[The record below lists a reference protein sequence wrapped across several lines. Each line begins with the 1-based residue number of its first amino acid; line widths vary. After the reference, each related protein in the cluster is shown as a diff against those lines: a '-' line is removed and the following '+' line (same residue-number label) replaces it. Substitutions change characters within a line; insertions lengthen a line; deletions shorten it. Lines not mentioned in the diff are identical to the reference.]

1 MKKNLI
7 QKIAYFTAVVVF
19 SNILPAGNVTLAAAG
34 GQMQMMNQKDSTGSS
49 QDQPYYPAE
58 SDKASD
64 PGQAENPAKP
74 DPSGN
79 PAQPDKAAA
88 LGQSD
93 KAAGAGQSDSDQI
106 TEIGQTGGSAEPD
119 QPTGTGQTGSPV
131 QPDQTAGTDQTGSPV
146 QPDQTVDPEQTDDSV
161 QPDQTVDP
169 DQTVGTDQ
177 TDDPVKS
184 EQTEDPGQSDQPDE
198 PEKPQKPE
206 KPKAP
211 KLKKPVLEAASKPN
225 GAIKLKWKKVKG
237 AAEYVVLRSTEK
249 DSGFRSIYKTKKGT
263 VSYMDTGRAPGK
275 VYYYR
280 LAAFSEGRKSRA
292 DSKVVSGRSL
302 EQVKLTGISNVSGSR
317 NLVIQWES
325 VAGADH
331 YQIVRKNAA
340 TGKYEKAGSVKGN
353 KVTFTDKNRVGGTVY
368 TYCVYAADAFG
379 GRGNYSEAQSQMAID
394 QNKKMIALTYDD
406 GPSAFTPIVLDAL
419 AKHGGHATFFVVGNK
434 VNQYAGSVRRA
445 VSMGCEIGNHTYD
458 HSNLKN
464 LSTVQVQS
472 VLNQTNQAV
481 KNQSGFHIRLV
492 RPPYGSYNSAVSAAA
507 GMPII
512 MWSIDTL
519 DWKTR
524 STSATIQCVQQKA
537 YDGAVVLMHD
547 LHRPTALAADAIVK
561 SLKNAG
567 YQLVTISELAAY
579 RGGLKNGTAYSQFRI

>member
-7 QKIAYFTAVVVF
+7 QKIACFTAVVVF

-58 SDKASD
+58 SDTAAN

-74 DPSGN
+74 DQSGN
-79 PAQPDKAAA
+79 PAQPDKAAD

-93 KAAGAGQSDSDQI
+93 KAAGADQSDSDPI
-106 TEIGQTGGSAEPD
+106 TEIGQTGDSA
-119 QPTGTGQTGSPV
+119 
-131 QPDQTAGTDQTGSPV
+131 QPDQTGSKEQPDKIAGTDQTGSKEL
-146 QPDQTVDPEQTDDSV
+146 PDQTA
-161 QPDQTVDP
+161 DP
-169 DQTVGTDQ
+169 DQTGSKEQPDQ

-184 EQTEDPGQSDQPDE
+184 DQTDDPDQTDE
-198 PEKPQKPE
+198 SEKPQKPE

-225 GAIKLKWKKVKG
+225 GAIKLKWKNVKG

-249 DSGFRSIYKTKKGT
+249 DSGFHSIYKTKKGT

-292 DSKVVSGRSL
+292 DSRVVSGRSL

-434 VNQYAGSVRRA
+434 VNRYAGSVRRA

-481 KNQSGFHIRLV
+481 KNQSGFQIRLV

-547 LHRPTALAADAIVK
+547 LHQPTALAADAVVK
-561 SLKNAG
+561 YLKNAG

>member
-1 MKKNLI
+1 MKKNFI
-7 QKIAYFTAVVVF
+7 QKIACFTAVVVF

-58 SDKASD
+58 SDTASD

-79 PAQPDKAAA
+79 LAQPDKAAA

-93 KAAGAGQSDSDQI
+93 KAAGADQSDSDPI
-106 TEIGQTGGSAEPD
+106 TEIGQTGDSA
-119 QPTGTGQTGSPV
+119 
-131 QPDQTAGTDQTGSPV
+131 QPDQTGSKEQPDKIAGTDQTGSKE
-146 QPDQTVDPEQTDDSV
+146 QP
-161 QPDQTVDP
+161 
-169 DQTVGTDQ
+169 DQ

-184 EQTEDPGQSDQPDE
+184 DQTDDPDQTDE
-198 PEKPQKPE
+198 SEKSQKPE

-249 DSGFRSIYKTKKGT
+249 DSGFHSIYKTKKGT

-292 DSKVVSGRSL
+292 DSRVVSGRSL

-434 VNQYAGSVRRA
+434 VNRYAGSVRRA

-481 KNQSGFHIRLV
+481 KNQSGFQIRLV
-492 RPPYGSYNSAVSAAA
+492 RPPYGSYNSVVSAAA

-547 LHRPTALAADAIVK
+547 LHQPTALAADAVVK
-561 SLKNAG
+561 YLKNAG

>member
-58 SDKASD
+58 SDTASD

-93 KAAGAGQSDSDQI
+93 KAAGADQSDSDPI
-106 TEIGQTGGSAEPD
+106 TEIGQTGDSA
-119 QPTGTGQTGSPV
+119 
-131 QPDQTAGTDQTGSPV
+131 QPDQTGSKEQTDQTDDPTK
-146 QPDQTVDPEQTDDSV
+146 PDQTA
-161 QPDQTVDP
+161 
-169 DQTVGTDQ
+169 GTDQ

-184 EQTEDPGQSDQPDE
+184 DQTADPDQTDDPTKPDQTAGTDQTADPDQTDE
-198 PEKPQKPE
+198 SEKPQKPE

-249 DSGFRSIYKTKKGT
+249 DSGFHSIYKTKKGT
-263 VSYMDTGRAPGK
+263 VSYVDTGRAPGK

-292 DSKVVSGRSL
+292 DSRVVSGRSL

-434 VNQYAGSVRRA
+434 VNRYAGSVRRA

-481 KNQSGFHIRLV
+481 KNQSGFQIRLV

-547 LHRPTALAADAIVK
+547 LHQPTALAADAVVK
-561 SLKNAG
+561 YLKNAG